1 MRSFFGVLNNYF
13 ELRINETV
21 KKQGRAQKNKLFFSS
36 LLGATPIELADLA
49 RGHSKMR
56 SFARILYGV
65 FFAAL
70 VGIQVHLFAEEA
82 KPMEAGVAAS
92 VEGEVKAV
100 TPPAKTAHPLRGG
113 DTIFM
118 GDKIET
124 GADGQLQIAL
134 LDKTVFTLGPL
145 SSITVDEFV
154 YDPNNAENQ
163 GSMVKGVLRAV
174 SSKVTQQRPVD
185 VPAAGR
191 NTSEESFPKAQ
202 EDALKL
208 ADLIAAKDAGNISEE
223 ESSGDKSN

>member
-1 MRSFFGVLNNYF
+1 MKRCLFVLLPAFLFG
-13 ELRINETV
+13 TS
-21 KKQGRAQKNKLFFSS
+21 G
-36 LLGATPIELADLA
+36 P
-49 RGHSKMR
+49 
-56 SFARILYGV
+56 
-65 FFAAL
+65 
-70 VGIQVHLFAEEA
+70 LFAEV
-82 KPMEAGVAAS
+82 PGSTQAGVAAS

-124 GADGQLQIAL
+124 GADGQLQITL

-145 SSITVDEFV
+145 STITVDEFV
-154 YDPNNAENQ
+154 YDPNNSENQ